1 MDPIIP
7 NSPAN
12 NQLST
17 NKNITK
23 IKNYK
28 MKKSAISFLTLC
40 VAFTLNAKAQ
50 DSGKS
55 PVTSI
60 PPRVVLKQLIQSSGA
75 KEQEVKMVVVN
86 FAPGEVSTAHRHPI
100 PTFGYV
106 LEGELESTF
115 DGKVYHYKAGD
126 AFYERPNG
134 LHSGTRN
141 MSNDKPAKLI
151 AFFVGDKGK
160 PFLVP
165 EKK

>member
-1 MDPIIP
+1 
-7 NSPAN
+7 
-12 NQLST
+12 
-17 NKNITK
+17 
-23 IKNYK
+23 
-28 MKKSAISFLTLC
+28 MKKSAITFSILC
-40 VAFTLNAKAQ
+40 VAFTLGAKAQ
-50 DSGKS
+50 HDGHS
-55 PVTSI
+55 PVTDV
-60 PPRVVLKQLIQSSGA
+60 PPRVILTQLIESSGL
-75 KEQEVKMVVVN
+75 KEQEVKMVIVH
-86 FAPGEVSTAHRHPI
+86 FAPGEVSTPHRHPI

-141 MSNDKPAKLI
+141 MSKDKPAKLV

>member
-1 MDPIIP
+1 
-7 NSPAN
+7 
-12 NQLST
+12 
-17 NKNITK
+17 
-23 IKNYK
+23 
-28 MKKSAISFLTLC
+28 MKKSAIIPI
-40 VAFTLNAKAQ
+40 AFCFAFVMNAKAQ
-50 DSGKS
+50 HSGDSA
-55 PVTSI
+55 PEI
-60 PPRVVLKQLIQSSGA
+60 PPRVIFKQFIETSGL
-75 KEQEVKMVVVN
+75 KEQEVKMVIVN
-86 FAPGEVSTAHRHPI
+86 FSPGEVSAPHRHPI

-126 AFYERPNG
+126 AFYEKPDG

-141 MSNDKPAKLI
+141 MSKDKPARLL

>member
-1 MDPIIP
+1 M
-7 NSPAN
+7 
-12 NQLST
+12 
-17 NKNITK
+17 
-23 IKNYK
+23 KNYQ
-28 MKKSAISFLTLC
+28 MKKSAILFLALC
-40 VAFTLNAKAQ
+40 FAFILNAKAQ
-50 DSGKS
+50 ESGKS
-55 PVTSI
+55 PVTGV
-60 PPRVVLKQLIQSSGA
+60 PPRLILRQLIQTSGL
-75 KEQEVKMVVVN
+75 KEQEVKVVIVE
-86 FAPGEVSTAHRHPI
+86 FEPGEISTAHRHPI

-126 AFYERPNG
+126 AFFERPNG

-141 MSNDKPAKLI
+141 MSKDKPAKLV

>member
-1 MDPIIP
+1 
-7 NSPAN
+7 
-12 NQLST
+12 
-17 NKNITK
+17 
-23 IKNYK
+23 
-28 MKKSAISFLTLC
+28 MKKSTIILSVLC
-40 VAFTLNAKAQ
+40 VACIVNAKAQ
-50 DSGKS
+50 HGGHSE
-55 PVTSI
+55 VTDV
-60 PPRVVLKQLIQSSGA
+60 PPSVILTQLIETSGL
-75 KEQEVKMVVVN
+75 KEQEVKVVIVH

-141 MSNDKPAKLI
+141 MSKDKPAKLV

>member
-1 MDPIIP
+1 M
-7 NSPAN
+7 
-12 NQLST
+12 
-17 NKNITK
+17 KNCQK
-23 IKNYK
+23 
-28 MKKSAISFLTLC
+28 KKSVIVFFALC
-40 VAFTLNAKAQ
+40 LAFTLNAKAQ
-50 DSGKS
+50 QAEKS
-55 PVTSI
+55 PVTSE
-60 PPRVVLKQLIQSSGA
+60 PPRVILKQLIQTSGL
-75 KEQEVKMVVVN
+75 KEQEVKIVVVT

-106 LEGELESTF
+106 LEGELESRF

-126 AFYERPNG
+126 AFFERPNG

-141 MSNDKPAKLI
+141 MSNDKPAKLL